1 MSTYLKN
8 KLLRRQS
15 GGMDF
20 PGRQHRSRSL
30 DVEALQR
37 SGVQALMIKAAAQH
51 QQQLAAQCLD
61 QFENAFLCPLTPKL
75 LPNINNSWPPN
86 VSTTLSFVLF
96 DLDQFENAFL
106 CPLTP

>member
-15 GGMDF
+15 GGGMEL

-37 SGVQALMIKAAAQH
+37 SGVQALMIVRYR
-51 QQQLAAQCLD
+51 LY
-61 QFENAFLCPLTPKL
+61 LT
-75 LPNINNSWPPN
+75 I
-86 VSTTLSFVLF
+86 TR
-96 DLDQFENAFL
+96 
-106 CPLTP
+106 

>member
-15 GGMDF
+15 GGGMEL

-51 QQQLAAQCLD
+51 QQQLAVQSFQLERTVSSSCL
-61 QFENAFLCPLTPKL
+61 Q
-75 LPNINNSWPPN
+75 
-86 VSTTLSFVLF
+86 
-96 DLDQFENAFL
+96 
-106 CPLTP
+106 

>member
-37 SGVQALMIKAAAQH
+37 SGIQALMIKAAAQH
-51 QQQLAAQCLD
+51 QQQLAAQNLPR
-61 QFENAFLCPLTPKL
+61 ERTPSL
-75 LPNINNSWPPN
+75 ISGGAWSR
-86 VSTTLSFVLF
+86 V
-96 DLDQFENAFL
+96 
-106 CPLTP
+106 CG